1 MSIVAIT
8 EASSSNLISADL
20 QELGVQ
26 LGIEISNSEDLDD
39 YLLLLKSFEA
49 VLKEIDHGQ
58 DYIHPSL
65 KPQAVSG
72 SRQFW
77 RPGNHEN
84 PFNAWSHRC
93 ELVSISP
100 VSDVLKNRTIAIK
113 DNISVGGLPTT
124 LGAPSIAQSSNQK
137 PELSGVDATVV
148 SRILEAGAVI
158 KGTSTCE
165 CFCASPLSFTS
176 STGPV
181 HNPRLHGFTAG
192 GSSSGSCV
200 LVAAHHL
207 ASESN
212 GHYGETAEL
221 AIGSDQAGSVRIPA
235 SFNGIYGLKPT
246 FGLIPYT
253 GAASMSPM
261 IDHIGPLASQLE
273 DIAVLLEVMAGYD
286 GLDSR
291 MSPEAPLRSGVKPY
305 SKILANFRERCQSG
319 PGMKPKFSVG
329 LLKEAFEMDGV
340 SPEVRR
346 IVHEAATRC
355 FTAAG
360 VTVREISVPMHR
372 DGPIIWTAS
381 TRPSMSGP
389 LCQGKTPGY
398 LSFLPPHL
406 QPQWPPSQDLY
417 EAMTKLNPAL
427 VNIWFS
433 GKYAAKFSNSAVQ
446 AKAHRKVFELRD
458 AYDRAFNEVD
468 VLITPCAPTVAMP
481 HPKAAESEDQSASI
495 LDRLATAVGI
505 TSNTCPFNV
514 TGHPGLN
521 VPCGFASVPNHPD
534 IQLPVGMQI
543 VGRRWMDEE
552 LLQVAALFETGKELC
567 SK

>member
-8 EASSSNLISADL
+8 EASSSADL
-20 QELGVQ
+20 QELAVQ
-26 LGIEISNSEDLDD
+26 LGIEISNSKDLGD
-39 YLLLLKSFEA
+39 YLLLLKSFEV
-49 VLKEIDHGQ
+49 VLKEIEDGQ
-58 DYIHPSL
+58 DCVHPSL
-65 KPQAVSG
+65 KPQAVCT

-77 RPGNHEN
+77 RPGTHEN

-93 ELVSISP
+93 ELVSTNPS
-100 VSDVLKNRTIAIK
+100 SDVLKNRTIAIK

-124 LGAPSIAQSSNQK
+124 LGAPSTAQSDNQK
-137 PELSGVDATVV
+137 RELSGIDATVV

-176 STGPV
+176 NTGPV

-200 LVAAHHL
+200 LVAAHLL

-212 GHYGETAEL
+212 EHYGETAEL

-261 IDHIGPLASQLE
+261 IDHIGPLASRLE
-273 DIAVLLEVMAGYD
+273 DIAILLEVMAGYD

-291 MSPEAPLRSGVKPY
+291 MSPEAPLRNGVKPY
-305 SKILANFRERCQSG
+305 SKILANFREQCQLE
-319 PGMKPKFSVG
+319 PGTKLKWSVG
-329 LLKEAFEMDGV
+329 LLKESFEMDGV
-340 SPEVRR
+340 TPEVRR

-360 VTVREISVPMHR
+360 VTVKDISVPMHR

-398 LSFLPPHL
+398 LSFIPPHL

-433 GKYAAKFSNSAVQ
+433 EKYAEKFSTPAIQV
-446 AKAHRKVFELRD
+446 KAHRKVFELRD
-458 AYDRAFNEVD
+458 AYDRALNEVD

-481 HPKAAESEDQSASI
+481 HPKAAGSEDQSASI

-521 VPCGFASVPNHPD
+521 VPCGFGSVPNHPD
-534 IQLPVGMQI
+534 IQLPVSMQL

-552 LLQVAALFETGKELC
+552 LLQVAALFEKGKELC